1 MSKSNRLYSN
11 THIRNTVYIELGIGI
26 LANIILLLVHISLHI
41 TGHRPKPTD
50 LPIGLLAL
58 IHLLMLVINGFIAA
72 DIFTPQGR
80 WGDLTCKVLVYLYR
94 LMRGFSI
101 CTTCLLSVLQAITLS
116 PRSSCLAKFK
126 HKSSCHNL
134 CSLNF
139 LCVIYSSFTSHRLIS
154 IIATPNLT
162 SDNFKYITESFSLL
176 PMSFFLRHA
185 FATLLTFRE
194 ASLMGI
200 MAISNG
206 YMVALLCRHR
216 RLSQHLHRTSL
227 SPISSPELRATQT
240 ILLLLSCF
248 VAMSTMDRIINYA
261 RITLNDDP
269 IFYCIQILV
278 AHSYAS
284 FSPLVFL
291 ATEKCIL
298 NICRYMWGKTVHISL
313 ASGS

>member
-1 MSKSNRLYSN
+1 MSKSNTLYSDS
-11 THIRNTVYIELGIGI
+11 HLNTVYIDLGTGI
-26 LANIILLLVHISLHI
+26 LANIFLLLHISLCI

-72 DIFTPQGR
+72 DIFTPQGGR
-80 WGDLTCKVLVYLYR
+80 WGDLTCKVLIYLYR
-94 LMRGFSI
+94 LTRGFSI

-126 HKSSCHNL
+126 HRSSCHNL

-139 LCVIYSSFTSHRLIS
+139 LSVIYSSFTSHPLIS

-176 PMSFFLRHA
+176 PMNFFLRHT

-200 MAISNG
+200 MTISSG

-227 SPISSPELRATQT
+227 TEATQT

-248 VAMSTMDRIINYA
+248 VTMSIMDSIINYA

-284 FSPLVFL
+284 FSPLVFI
-291 ATEKCIL
+291 ATEKRIL
-298 NICRYMWGKTVHISL
+298 NILRCIQWNIINS
-313 ASGS
+313 